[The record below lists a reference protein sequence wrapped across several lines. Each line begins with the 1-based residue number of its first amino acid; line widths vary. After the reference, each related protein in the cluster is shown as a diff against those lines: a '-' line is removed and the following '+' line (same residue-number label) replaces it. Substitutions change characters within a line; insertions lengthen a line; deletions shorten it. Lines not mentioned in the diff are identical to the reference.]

1 MEKFDTSNCG
11 YELCKASGC
20 LNALRD
26 ELDTLYQAV
35 SPFNENHTQKSAF
48 LLAYESARNWETL
61 NSLVTAARDIVNEQ
75 IDELDRAPESGDHN
89 DIKHA

>member
-1 MEKFDTSNCG
+1 MKRFDTSNSG

-20 LNALRD
+20 LNALTD
-26 ELDTLYQAV
+26 ELDTLYQSV
-35 SPFNENHTQKSAF
+35 SPFNENHTKESAF
-48 LLAYESARNWETL
+48 ILAYESARQWETL
-61 NSLVTAARDIVNEQ
+61 ISLVKTANDIVNEQ